1 MREIWNILSLGGPTA
16 LPLLI
21 ASIFSLAVIIEK
33 TLFFARYKSVNTR
46 LIKKVE
52 MLLEEGDTMA
62 ALNQLK
68 GKRGPSV
75 KMLSTAVKHYSEDPE
90 RIRDLLQIVGENEIK
105 KMEKHLPILDVVAM
119 VSPLLGLL
127 GTVLGII
134 SSFNI
139 LGATAGVGNPAQV
152 SGGIAAA
159 LISTAIG
166 LIIAIPTAIFYSYFS
181 NIVERKAHR
190 LNQSMVEIMDIINND
205 DRNSRYTTRRERNV
219 QTYSK

>member
-33 TLFFARYKSVNTR
+33 TLFFASYKRSNSR

-68 GKRGPSV
+68 GKKGPAV

-90 RIRDLLQIVGENEIK
+90 RIRELLQIVGENEIK

-139 LGATAGVGNPAQV
+139 LGTTAAVGDPAQI

-181 NIVERKAHR
+181 NIVERNAHK
-190 LNQSMVEIMDIINND
+190 LNQSMVEIMDIINN
-205 DRNSRYTTRRERNV
+205 NGNNRYKSRRERNV
-219 QTYSK
+219 QTFSK

>member
-1 MREIWNILSLGGPTA
+1 MREIMSIISLGGPTA
-16 LPLLI
+16 FPLLI

-33 TLFFARYKSVNTR
+33 TIFFARQKNKSAHR

-52 MLLEEGDTMA
+52 MLLEEGDTMS

-68 GKRGPSV
+68 GKKGPSV
-75 KMLSTAVKHYSEDPE
+75 RMLSSAIKNHTEDDQ
-90 RIRDLLQIVGENEIK
+90 RIKESLQIIGENEIK
-105 KMEKHLPILDVVAM
+105 RMEKHLPILDVVAM
-119 VSPLLGLL
+119 ISPLLGLL

-139 LGATAGVGNPAQV
+139 MGGAAGVGDPAQI
-152 SGGIAAA
+152 SSGIAAA

-181 NIVERKAHR
+181 NIVERRAHK
-190 LNQSMVEIMDIINND
+190 LNQNMVKIMEMVNNNRGEKD
-205 DRNSRYTTRRERNV
+205 V
-219 QTYSK
+219 QKYAY